1 MDKHYLKEIKLLFNS
16 HGYPTSDAED
26 LFMYILKVNYTD
38 LYMSDFQLKDDQIN
52 ELKHMI
58 ERRLKGEPVAHIIEQ
73 KEFLG
78 RNFKVTADT
87 LIPRPETEILVH
99 EVVKKIK
106 EKNITQVHI
115 LEIGTGTGCVIIS
128 IIIALEQEGIN
139 VSGVAI
145 DISKDALEIAKYNAK
160 KLGVSDKIKF
170 INYDVKNFYEN
181 NFNVVVSNPPY
192 IPSNDICFLE
202 NSVKDYEPKIAL
214 DGGTDGL
221 DFYREIARLVNRI
234 NNCILAVELGVD
246 QSDKILKIFYNF
258 KEKKVKKDISGI
270 ERIIICEKS

>member
-106 EKNITQVHI
+106 EKNITQVRI